1 MYYICIKKNKQTYN
15 TYNYDRGYKIQQEA
29 DE

>member
-1 MYYICIKKNKQTYN
+1 MYYICTKKNKQKYN
-15 TYNYDRGYKIQQEA
+15 TYNYDRSIKVQQEA